1 MLDWGPVFVPVVLF
15 VLFTPGLLFQLPGH
29 RRWVE
34 FGSFQTS
41 GAAILMH
48 SLLFFGFICLFLFAV
63 KIHLYIS

>member
-1 MLDWGPVFVPVVLF
+1 MLDWGPVFVSVVLF

-29 RRWVE
+29 RHCVE

-48 SLLFFGFICLFLFAV
+48 SLLYFGFICLFLFAV
-63 KIHLYIS
+63 KIHLYVS